1 MMVEKTAKD
10 QVSVSRQIDASPEEI
25 FDVLAH
31 PARHSEIDG
40 SGTVK
45 DSRDGQQLRLSPGA
59 KFSMDMRLGLPYRI
73 KNTVVEFEEGR
84 RIAWRHFGRHIWR
97 YELEPVDGGTIV
109 RETWDISREATLS
122 RPIVRRLMGAQT
134 RINMARTLERIESAV
149 AGTDLRSI

>member
-31 PARHSEIDG
+31 PARHAEIDG

-97 YELEPVDGGTIV
+97 YELEPVDGGTLV
-109 RETWDISREATLS
+109 TETFDWSGVPVKAYITLMKWPE
-122 RPIVRRLMGAQT
+122 RHEK
-134 RINMARTLERIESAV
+134 NMAATLERLAEVTEDGATK
-149 AGTDLRSI
+149 G

>member
-84 RIAWRHFGRHIWR
+84 LIAWRHFGRHIWR